1 MESQEGTEDEPGGGH
16 VVQPSA
22 VAPPPSVEECV
33 SWLMDEERWREPP
46 RQVRAFG
53 GPVASGG
60 CSCPPVE
67 VEQDSRSMLGGRVWR
82 STYVLLQLLH
92 EHYPDGLGGLHIL
105 EVGGGRPASW
115 ARQAGRQGLVIRRA
129 MSSMADL
136 TSWLC
141 WAGGVDAAGL
151 WNGPAGPGSCQAAL
165 LHHHQHHSSSHKAA
179 CQGGW
184 VGGCGGQDDAITGW
198 TLWRASGG

>member
-1 MESQEGTEDEPGGGH
+1 M
-16 VVQPSA
+16 VQPPA

-53 GPVASGG
+53 GPSGG

-82 STYVLLQLLH
+82 STYVLLEVLH

-105 EVGGGRPASW
+105 EVGGDDQHHRAG
-115 ARQAGRQGLVIRRA
+115 RQAGRG
-129 MSSMADL
+129 
-136 TSWLC
+136 
-141 WAGGVDAAGL
+141 
-151 WNGPAGPGSCQAAL
+151 
-165 LHHHQHHSSSHKAA
+165 
-179 CQGGW
+179 
-184 VGGCGGQDDAITGW
+184 
-198 TLWRASGG
+198 